1 VGTAFERLGSAPFI
15 SLTTFRRTGEP
26 VSTPVWVVSDGSA
39 LLVTTHP
46 STGKIKRL
54 RDTRRV
60 ELRPCNRLG
69 RVGDGVVPVSGV
81 AEIREYEQSIR
92 ELNRA
97 LVRKYG
103 LQFRLVLLA
112 ERTFRKRRAGRIVVR
127 ITEP

>member
-1 VGTAFERLGSAPFI
+1 MGTAFERLGSAQFI

-26 VSTPVWVVSDGSA
+26 VSTPVWVVPDGSA
-39 LLVTTHP
+39 LLVTTQP

-54 RDTRRV
+54 RHTRRV

-81 AEIREYEQSIR
+81 AEIREDQQSIR
-92 ELNRA
+92 ELNGA

-112 ERTFRKRRAGRIVVR
+112 EWTFGKRRAGRIVVR
-127 ITEP
+127 ITES